1 MIKRGWKEKKRQKKI
16 EEKKIKVLYERR
28 KLFMK
33 KTQSMEEMI
42 KIFTVNSNGF
52 FFSRIKGKRE

>member
-1 MIKRGWKEKKRQKKI
+1 MERKKKAKKKI
-16 EEKKIKVLYERR
+16 EEKKLKVKYERR

-52 FFSRIKGKRE
+52 FFSRMKGKRK